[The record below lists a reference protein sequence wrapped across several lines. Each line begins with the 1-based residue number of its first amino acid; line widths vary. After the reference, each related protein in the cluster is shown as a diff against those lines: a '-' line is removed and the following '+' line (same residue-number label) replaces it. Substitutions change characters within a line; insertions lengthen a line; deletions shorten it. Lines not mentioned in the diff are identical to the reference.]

1 MPRLQKPESTRVHAN
16 ADASTMSLRWVAT
29 CDECAGAPD
38 TRPAHPNTANLFFL
52 QRLWKIPCPVF
63 SIQPAHSRLAIPGF
77 GSVLTLANCLGVSIR
92 TTPQKNR
99 SQRHGTSLHNLLP
112 AKDCFVTSQGL
123 FCYQPRTVTTQES
136 SRKPPG
142 FAVKPVAW
150 PNPQNQ
156 LCWQNTQ
163 TPPKFRFQ
171 VDQQV
176 LICKC

>member
-16 ADASTMSLRWVAT
+16 ADASTLSLRWVAT

-38 TRPAHPNTANLFFL
+38 TRPAHPNTANPFFSFNDCGKSL
-52 QRLWKIPCPVF
+52 ALYSQF
-63 SIQPAHSRLAIPGF
+63 SQHSRLAIPGF
-77 GSVLTLANCLGVSIR
+77 ASALILTNCLGVSIC
-92 TTPQKNR
+92 TTLQKNR
-99 SQRHGTSLHNLLP
+99 AQRRGSSLHKLLP
-112 AKDCFVTSQGL
+112 AKDC
-123 FCYQPRTVTTQES
+123 YHPRVLAKTAC
-136 SRKPPG
+136 

-163 TPPKFRFQ
+163 TTPKFRFQ

-176 LICKC
+176 LICNC